1 MHEDNDI
8 AEYSCKNLWVIM
20 QLFGGECKD
29 LVNAENMGIL
39 RNALDNSNSKRQKT
53 LLRIIKR
60 VITADKN
67 NLDLFKNIGQEVI
80 DALRR
85 LKAAAK

>member
-1 MHEDNDI
+1 
-8 AEYSCKNLWVIM
+8 M

-29 LVNAENMGIL
+29 LVNAENMVIL